1 MAAPASRLI
10 ADIGGTNAR
19 FALTSAGGPVGPT
32 TVMQVRAH
40 ATFAD
45 ALAAYV
51 AATGSRFHEAAL
63 AAAGPRDGDAIRL
76 TNAGWTIDPAGV
88 RMVAPKAAVAVFNDL
103 EAVAFALPHLRT
115 DDVDVLAA
123 GAPPAVPAPRLA
135 FNVGTGL
142 GAAVALPGP
151 AGWRAL
157 ATEAGHMR
165 FAAAT
170 DEEAAIAYAF
180 HTYEDALSGR
190 GFARLEA
197 LLPDARRRRR
207 VFSRLLG
214 RVAGDLTLATGAW
227 GGIDFCGGVLSTWEE
242 NVDFAALKQTFLDK
256 GPMAARMATVPIRR
270 LTAAAPA
277 LIGLAHAPIA

>member
-123 GAPPAVPAPRLA
+123 GAPPAVPAPRPLISP
-135 FNVGTGL
+135 TQP
-142 GAAVALPGP
+142 AVSSTASSSFASRPGISPPDRCWWRRP
-151 AGWRAL
+151 AGW
-157 ATEAGHMR
+157 
-165 FAAAT
+165 
-170 DEEAAIAYAF
+170 
-180 HTYEDALSGR
+180 
-190 GFARLEA
+190 
-197 LLPDARRRRR
+197 
-207 VFSRLLG
+207 
-214 RVAGDLTLATGAW
+214 
-227 GGIDFCGGVLSTWEE
+227 
-242 NVDFAALKQTFLDK
+242 
-256 GPMAARMATVPIRR
+256 
-270 LTAAAPA
+270 
-277 LIGLAHAPIA
+277 